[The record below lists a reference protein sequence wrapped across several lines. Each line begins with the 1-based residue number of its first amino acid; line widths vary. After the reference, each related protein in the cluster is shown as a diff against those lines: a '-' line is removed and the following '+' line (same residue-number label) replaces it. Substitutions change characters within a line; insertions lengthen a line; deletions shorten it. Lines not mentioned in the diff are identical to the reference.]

1 MIMETTTIYTT
12 PRAADPA
19 SRVTRVG
26 AFRRCAASLRRW
38 LKAEHDFLASDGE
51 PLRLTGAKFV
61 AYNCILAVVA
71 LLLCIQF

>member
-1 MIMETTTIYTT
+1 METSNICTFS
-12 PRAADPA
+12 RAADPA
-19 SRVTRVG
+19 SRVTRAG
-26 AFRRCAASLRRW
+26 ALRRCAASLRRW
-38 LKAEHDFLASDGE
+38 LKAEHDFLAGDGE